1 MSRFAVLLSTAI
13 LVNACRDPD
22 LQGPARTL
30 AQFNAG
36 AYRIVDLG
44 TLDTTHNGGGGGSQA
59 WAVNSLGQVVGFS
72 RTGIGEPAPY
82 GAQHAFVWEQGVI
95 TDLGTLGGAPNEQST
110 ARFINERGQI
120 VGWSEPYA
128 SAATRAVIWD
138 GGVVHD
144 IGTLGGDRSMPSGLS
159 DAGHVVGSSTIPSG
173 ASHAFLWW
181 NGVMQDLGTL
191 GGNASSAAAVNDVG
205 QVAGE
210 SQTAGGNAH
219 AFLWDGA
226 MHDLAVQKQGA
237 ATL

>member
-120 VGWSEPYA
+120 VGWSGPYA

-173 ASHAFLWW
+173 ASHAFLWL
-181 NGVMQDLGTL
+181 NGVMQDLLAGRIDIAIL
-191 GGNASSAAAVNDVG
+191 DPPLMQYAISQHPDWKLKQLPVEANSGDIYASSP
-205 QVAGE
+205 
-210 SQTAGGNAH
+210 
-219 AFLWDGA
+219 
-226 MHDLAVQKQGA
+226 
-237 ATL
+237 